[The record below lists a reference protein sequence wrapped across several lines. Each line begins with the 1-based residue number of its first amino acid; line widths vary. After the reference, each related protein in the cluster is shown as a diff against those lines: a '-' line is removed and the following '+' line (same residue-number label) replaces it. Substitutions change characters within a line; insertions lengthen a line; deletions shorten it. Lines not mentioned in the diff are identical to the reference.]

1 MKNHH
6 SQFGNLHL
14 YHLLDPM
21 IHLKKVPNQTS
32 SSAARLR
39 LCLPRLLHVG
49 HGLCQLHIRL
59 LLALQGTIRQGADGA
74 LPGTNSQYGMTITI
88 GQPFLGDMLQ
98 LVLYNIVDIY
108 IL

>member
-1 MKNHH
+1 MVTVNLMGFTWLRHMKNHPFT
-6 SQFGNLHL
+6 SWQPPSISSIRSN
-14 YHLLDPM
+14 DPM
-21 IHLKKVPNQTS
+21 IHLKKVANQTS

-74 LPGTNSQYGMTITI
+74 LPGTNSLPME
-88 GQPFLGDMLQ
+88 
-98 LVLYNIVDIY
+98 
-108 IL
+108 

>member
-1 MKNHH
+1 
-6 SQFGNLHL
+6 
-14 YHLLDPM
+14 M
-21 IHLKKVPNQTS
+21 IHLKKVANQTS

-39 LCLPRLLHVG
+39 LRLPRLLHVG

-74 LPGTNSQYGMTITI
+74 LPGTVGQTVCLWNDHHLF